1 MKIAP
6 ILLLLVLP
14 GSAWASDSAAG
25 GIAFQQ
31 ACSRC
36 HSARQTPNPE
46 AAHGQSLGALKREAH
61 AGPDLTAAYKKRGV
75 EGLRAWVKDPT
86 TNENHQNCDPR
97 RLRAGDVNNLIAFL
111 DARVAVEALPREQ
124 QQKKDFE
131 SMLANTARRPRHP
144 LPSKT
149 GGTGSDSS
157 HAGKGN

>member
-61 AGPDLTAAYKKRGV
+61 AGPDLSLTLLTGV
-75 EGLRAWVKDPT
+75 CKLGSQRSK
-86 TNENHQNCDPR
+86 ENVDVSRFGQNRC
-97 RLRAGDVNNLIAFL
+97 LG
-111 DARVAVEALPREQ
+111 
-124 QQKKDFE
+124 
-131 SMLANTARRPRHP
+131 ARRWRAC
-144 LPSKT
+144 
-149 GGTGSDSS
+149 GFSS
-157 HAGKGN
+157 LRRQNGA